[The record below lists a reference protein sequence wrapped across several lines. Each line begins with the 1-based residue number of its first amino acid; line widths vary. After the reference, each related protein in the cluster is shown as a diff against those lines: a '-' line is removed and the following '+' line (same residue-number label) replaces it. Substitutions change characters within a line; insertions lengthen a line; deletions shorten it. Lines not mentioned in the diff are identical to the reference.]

1 MKIPFIGDNGDMK
14 NTHSSSPIG
23 AGASRVRA
31 AFRDQAR
38 ICEDLGSRFT
48 ARVLRILA
56 RILTPRTAFGARIL
70 HWPGNPVATADA
82 LALRAVGAL
91 HALVLGGH
99 APALAALYPPRA
111 APEDVPDGDLERALL
126 GAIESHDVELAAW
139 LDNPPQT
146 NEVARAALLYPGMM
160 TIARRTSLP
169 LVIFEIGAS
178 AGLNLVL
185 DRYAYRLG
193 AWWGGDRSSP
203 LLLKPR
209 WRGPSP
215 RGPAPVISARR
226 GCDIAPIDVTRKH
239 DVARLMA
246 YVWPDQ
252 EDRARRLGR
261 ALALARAA
269 PPCIDRMEARE
280 WVRRRIRPA
289 IAPGRVR
296 VLFHSLV
303 LTYLSAADR
312 AAICQHMEDVG
323 RQATSEAPL
332 AWLACELD
340 DDARMRLR
348 LRLWP
353 GGEPTLLAEADAHGR
368 AVWWRAAAA

>member
-1 MKIPFIGDNGDMK
+1 MGDNGGME
-14 NTHSSSPIG
+14 NARSSSPID

-56 RILTPRTAFGARIL
+56 RILTSRTAFGARIL
-70 HWPGNPVATADA
+70 RWPGNPEATADA
-82 LALRAVGAL
+82 LALRAAGAL
-91 HALVLGGH
+91 HALARGGRT
-99 APALAALYPPRA
+99 PALAALYPPRA
-111 APEDVPDGDLERALL
+111 APDDVADGDLERVLAQ
-126 GAIESHDVELAAW
+126 AIEAHDAELTAW

-169 LVIFEIGAS
+169 LAIFEIGAS

-193 AWWGGDRSSP
+193 AWRGGDRSSP

-209 WRGPSP
+209 
-215 RGPAPVISARR
+215 A
-226 GCDIAPIDVTRKH
+226 
-239 DVARLMA
+239 
-246 YVWPDQ
+246 
-252 EDRARRLGR
+252 
-261 ALALARAA
+261 
-269 PPCIDRMEARE
+269 
-280 WVRRRIRPA
+280 WVCRRIRPTV
-289 IAPGRVR
+289 APGQAR

-303 LTYLSAADR
+303 LTYLPEADR
-312 AAICQHMEDVG
+312 AAIREHMEDVG
-323 RQATSEAPL
+323 RQATPGAPL

-340 DDARMRLR
+340 DGARMRLR

-353 GGEPTLLAEADAHGR
+353 GGEQTLLAEADAHGR
-368 AVWWRAAAA
+368 AVWWRAEAA